1 MEKLAQNQV
10 KSLKTEKLVKFGSN
24 TNLLSKSSQVN
35 TLSATPPEETHGE
48 SVNRKQLEETDEYDT
63 F

>member
-1 MEKLAQNQV
+1 MKITICN
-10 KSLKTEKLVKFGSN
+10 KVKFRSN